1 MDMVTVKVFE
11 YLNCNVSEVRENL
24 LSVISRAYTAEPHTG
39 YCAEDILTLEAEIK
53 KLEAKNARLLDF
65 LEDGT
70 IDREDYRQ
78 RKESNDLKI
87 REKEKLKK
95 EMESA
100 GSGMD
105 EKEKILQAVRA
116 FVKETL
122 EFPKA
127 GGKERKIPDVVV
139 NTYVNSI
146 NVCAGWVFEYNIR
159 VNPDAE
165 VDIPVV
171 PDSEFNP
178 QIHSA
183 KKFLDN
189 SESTLIAGFTISY
202 EDAKEYANRIGRKVR
217 RVHFD
222 NPITVRIYADL

>member
-1 MDMVTVKVFE
+1 MSSAGRIQP
-11 YLNCNVSEVRENL
+11 NP
-24 LSVISRAYTAEPHTG
+24 IG
-39 YCAEDILTLEAEIK
+39 YCVEDILTLEAEIK

-100 GSGMD
+100 ESGMD
-105 EKEKILQAVRA
+105 EKEKTLQSVRA

-165 VDIPVV
+165 VELQYLV
-171 PDSEFNP
+171 E
-178 QIHSA
+178 HH
-183 KKFLDN
+183 L
-189 SESTLIAGFTISY
+189 
-202 EDAKEYANRIGRKVR
+202 
-217 RVHFD
+217 
-222 NPITVRIYADL
+222 